1 MRLIWRSVGGLVVV
15 LLIAWV
21 AALNAPSEQSLGTG
35 IRLVYIHVGLIWV
48 GLLGITVAGLCGLVA
63 LAFASPWSE
72 RWLGPLA
79 WVGLGM
85 FIAGFLFSMPAA
97 SVNWGA
103 IFWAEP
109 RYFAISLAI
118 CVGLLTQAAYGWL
131 PWLRAKGA
139 IQAGYALYV
148 TFSILLTPLV
158 LHPRNPAFQDGSG
171 LIPYFFVGFF
181 LLFLSY
187 AVWLVWSISQWLQED
202 MGGVENG

>member
-103 IFWAEP
+103 IFGLNRGILRSHW
-109 RYFAISLAI
+109 RSVWD
-118 CVGLLTQAAYGWL
+118 CSHRLLT
-131 PWLRAKGA
+131 
-139 IQAGYALYV
+139 
-148 TFSILLTPLV
+148 
-158 LHPRNPAFQDGSG
+158 DGSRG
-171 LIPYFFVGFF
+171 CVRRERYKR
-181 LLFLSY
+181 
-187 AVWLVWSISQWLQED
+187 D
-202 MGGVENG
+202 MRCT